1 MTTAGEE
8 PRIRVGISSCL
19 LGNAVR
25 YDGGHKRDDFAAD
38 LLARFVRFVPVCP
51 EVEVGMGTPRPSIR
65 LVKVGSEVRLLEPR
79 EGTDHTAAMR
89 RWSEARLRALEEE
102 ELCGFILKKDSPS
115 CGMERVKVWPGR
127 PGVPAAR
134 TGTGLFAEA
143 LRARWPELPVEEEG
157 RLHDLGLRESFVERV
172 FAYRRLRDLLA
183 GRLATGDLVRFHT
196 AEKYLLLAHDP
207 EGYRALGRMVAGAK
221 ALPRTRLRAE
231 YPARFM
237 AALARPATRGKNANV
252 LTHMAGFVKRD
263 LDEGDRRE
271 LHAAIAD
278 YRRGLLPLVVPI
290 TLVRH
295 HVRRLGVAWLAGQTY
310 LEPHPRELMLRN
322 HP

>member
-1 MTTAGEE
+1 MGEG
-8 PRIRVGISSCL
+8 RIRVGISSCL

-38 LLARFVRFVPVCP
+38 LLSRFVTFVPVCP
-51 EVEVGMGTPRPSIR
+51 EVEVGLGTPRPSIR
-65 LVKVGSEVRLLEPR
+65 LVRRGSEVRLVEPR
-79 EGTDHTAAMR
+79 KGTDHTADMR
-89 RWSEARLRALEEE
+89 RFAERRVRELEAE
-102 ELCGFILKKDSPS
+102 ELCGFVLKKDSPS
-115 CGMERVKVWPGR
+115 CGMERVKVWPER
-127 PGVPAAR
+127 AGVPAAR

-143 LRARWPELPVEEEG
+143 LRARFPELPLEEEG

-183 GRLATGDLVRFHT
+183 GRLTTGELVRFHT

-207 EGYRALGRMVAGAK
+207 EGYRLLGRMVAGAK
-221 ALPRTRLRAE
+221 AMPRARLRAE

-263 LDEGDRRE
+263 LDDGDRGE
-271 LHAAIAD
+271 LHGAIAD
-278 YRRGLLPLVVPI
+278 YRHGLLPLVVPI

-322 HP
+322 HA